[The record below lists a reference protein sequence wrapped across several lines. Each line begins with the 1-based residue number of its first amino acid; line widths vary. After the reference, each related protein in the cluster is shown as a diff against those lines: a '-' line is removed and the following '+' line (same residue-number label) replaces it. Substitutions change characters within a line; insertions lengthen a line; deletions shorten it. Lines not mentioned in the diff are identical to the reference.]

1 MCDTIEPRNITVTK
15 ELLKRFPIHRNATS
29 SEFVQHC
36 WNSYRENYA
45 SNNSLNGLIFENII
59 MLALAR
65 KGIDNIYFQT
75 ELTYVPSA
83 IFDIF
88 LYSEE
93 APVALSIKT
102 TLRERWKQA
111 DLEAL
116 AIKQVHKNT
125 KCYVIT
131 LAHSEVNARRRNDST
146 YAGLDGFIL
155 ADTKEFDDLLEELSK
170 LHFSVASSVPIVK
183 TNDRR
188 YTLNDMKR
196 LFDF

>member
-1 MCDTIEPRNITVTK
+1 MCITNEPRNIIVTQN
-15 ELLKRFPIHRNATS
+15 LLKEFPIDINATA
-29 SEFVQHC
+29 SEFVTHY
-36 WNSYRENYA
+36 WTKYKENYS

-59 MLALAR
+59 MLSLAR
-65 KGIDNIYFQT
+65 RGIDNIYYQT

-93 APVALSIKT
+93 TSIALSIKT

-116 AIKQVHKNT
+116 AVKQVHKNA

-131 LAHSEVNARRRNDST
+131 LAHSEVRARRKYDSI

-155 ADTKEFDDLLEELSK
+155 ADTKEFDEFIDK
-170 LHFSVASSVPIVK
+170 LMSIDFKVANSIPIIK
-183 TNDRR
+183 TDERR
-188 YTLNDMKR
+188 YTLEEMHR

>member
-1 MCDTIEPRNITVTK
+1 MSITNEPENIRVTK
-15 ELLKRFPIHRNATS
+15 NLLKEFPLDINATAS
-29 SEFVQHC
+29 KFVAHY
-36 WNSYRENYA
+36 WKKYKENYGN
-45 SNNSLNGLIFENII
+45 NNSLNGLIFENII

-65 KGIDNIYFQT
+65 RGIDNIYYQT

-93 APVALSIKT
+93 TSIALSIKT

-116 AIKQVHKNT
+116 AVKQVHKNA
-125 KCYVIT
+125 KCYVLT
-131 LAHSEVNARRRNDST
+131 LSHNEVRARRRNDST

-155 ADTKEFDDLLEELSK
+155 ANTKEFDELIDQLMGIEFK
-170 LHFSVASSVPIVK
+170 VANSIPIIK
-183 TNDRR
+183 TDNKR
-188 YTLNDMKR
+188 YTLEEMHR

>member
-1 MCDTIEPRNITVTK
+1 MCDTIEPRNIAVTK
-15 ELLKRFPIHRNATS
+15 NLLTEFPIDINATA
-29 SEFVQHC
+29 SEFVSHY
-36 WNSYRENYA
+36 WTKYKENYGN
-45 SNNSLNGLIFENII
+45 NNSLNGLIFENII

-65 KGIDNIYFQT
+65 RGIDNIYYQT

-93 APVALSIKT
+93 TSIALSIKT

-116 AIKQVHKNT
+116 AVKQVHKNA
-125 KCYVIT
+125 KCYVLT
-131 LAHSEVNARRRNDST
+131 LAHTEVRARRRYDST

-170 LHFSVASSVPIVK
+170 LHFSVANSVPIVK

-188 YTLNDMKR
+188 HTLNDMKR

>member
-1 MCDTIEPRNITVTK
+1 MCITNEPENIRVTK
-15 ELLKRFPIHRNATS
+15 NLLKKFPLDINATAS
-29 SEFVQHC
+29 KFVTHY
-36 WNSYRENYA
+36 WKKYKENYGN
-45 SNNSLNGLIFENII
+45 NNSLNGLIFENII

-65 KGIDNIYFQT
+65 RGIDNIYYQT

-93 APVALSIKT
+93 TSIALSIKT

-116 AIKQVHKNT
+116 AVKQVHKNA
-125 KCYVIT
+125 KCYVLT
-131 LAHSEVNARRRNDST
+131 LSHNEVRARRRNDST

-155 ADTKEFDDLLEELSK
+155 ADTKEFDDLIEELININ
-170 LHFSVASSVPIVK
+170 FSIAKSVPIVK
-183 TNDRR
+183 TKNKF
-188 YTLNDMKR
+188 YTLDTLQN
-196 LFDF
+196 LYDF